1 MTETEGRQCCPVGR
15 GRLCGC
21 RTLYL
26 QRLLLLFVVFYL
38 SQLLTTEPI
47 LLARE
52 EVAPTDGFRASQGWL
67 GHWF

>member
-1 MTETEGRQCCPVGR
+1 MLPRWKRQALRVQDSVSAAPY
-15 GRLCGC
+15 L
-21 RTLYL
+21 L